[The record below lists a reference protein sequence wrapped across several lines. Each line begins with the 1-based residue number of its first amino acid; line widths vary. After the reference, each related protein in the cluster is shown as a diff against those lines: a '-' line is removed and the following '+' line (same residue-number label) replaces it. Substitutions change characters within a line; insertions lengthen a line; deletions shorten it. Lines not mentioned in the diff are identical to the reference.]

1 VRGPAHVASASCL
14 GLLLFSGHVVA
25 HTAVTAGQQTNGNVV
40 ELMEVGLPILTAAV
54 LYCIGLMRLHSAARP
69 GRRVFGRALAFAGGL
84 GVLCIALLSPLDA
97 WSAELFAA
105 HMVQH
110 ELLMLAA
117 APLLVLGRPL
127 PIFLWAFSGAWRN
140 ALATWSRSGLVRRCW
155 QGLVS
160 AGTAWA
166 LHALALWIWHVPP
179 FFNAAVLNRGIHDM
193 QHLTFLLTALVFWA
207 ALFDERRRE
216 RQGVAILYLFT
227 TTVHTSILGALITFA
242 GHPWYAS
249 YLQMSTQ
256 WHLTALEDQ
265 QLGGLIMWVPG
276 SLVYVG
282 AALVLLARWI
292 AAPPVLAYEV
302 SIGVPRSVT
311 QQGRDDDHPN

>member
-1 VRGPAHVASASCL
+1 VRGRAHITSASCIA
-14 GLLLFSGHVVA
+14 LLLLSDPVA
-25 HTAVTAGQQTNGNVV
+25 AHAPALAITAGKQGGGASGDVV
-40 ELMEVGLPILTAAV
+40 QVALPILAAAV
-54 LYCIGLMRLHSAARP
+54 LYCAGLVRLQWAVAQRP
-69 GRRVFGRALAFAGGL
+69 HVFGRALAFAAGL
-84 GVLCIALLSPLDA
+84 CVLWMALLSRLDA
-97 WSAELFAA
+97 WSAELFSA

-127 PIFLWAFSGAWRN
+127 PIFLWAFGGSWRG
-140 ALATWSRSGLVRRCW
+140 ALATLSRSRPVRW
-155 QGLVS
+155 FWKTLVS
-160 AGTAWA
+160 AGTGWS
-166 LHALALWIWHVPP
+166 LHALGLWIWHVPR
-179 FFNAAVLNRGIHDM
+179 FFNAALLHPGVHEL

-216 RQGVAILYLFT
+216 RQGAAILYLFT

-242 GHPWYAS
+242 AHPWYAS

-256 WHLTALEDQ
+256 WGLTALEDQ

-282 AALVLLARWI
+282 AGLVLLARWI
-292 AAPPVLAYEV
+292 AAPEARAA
-302 SIGVPRSVT
+302 RS
-311 QQGRDDDHPN
+311 